1 MATKKFAPKSAS
13 KFIVLGETSQ
23 STQENNIIG
32 SAYKNDKGNLSLSF
46 FVNGKAISEL
56 KGLDNAFVNI
66 NFLKAPKGKKVGLI
80 TISEKQ
86 AKK

>member
-1 MATKKFAPKSAS
+1 MAKKTFAPKSAS
-13 KFIVLGETSQ
+13 QFIVLG
-23 STQENNIIG
+23 QESKREDNNIIG

-46 FVNGKAISEL
+46 FANGKSISEL
-56 KGLDNAFVNI
+56 KGLDMAFVNV

-86 AKK
+86 AK

>member
-1 MATKKFAPKSAS
+1 MAKKTYAPKSAT
-13 KFIVLGETSQ
+13 KFIVLGEAKQ
-23 STQENNIIG
+23 SSEENNIIG

-46 FVNGKAISEL
+46 FANGKAISEL
-56 KGLDNAFVNI
+56 KGLDNAFVNV

-86 AKK
+86 AK